1 MKIIEQCEQWFKDEG
16 YPCTLISPTLLRAKY
31 EGLIILIPDSGNDV
45 SFLKVDVFFGA
56 EQFKG
61 TPRLRILEAVS
72 KVNEALKVVKAYID
86 KDDDLV
92 LTTEVLL
99 DETPEIGDILP
110 RLLSMLKQAPIKFSE
125 YLNVED

>member
-16 YPCTLISPTLLRAKY
+16 YPCTLVLPTLLRAKY

-45 SFLKVDVFFGA
+45 SFFKVDARFDANQFEGA
-56 EQFKG
+56 
-61 TPRLRILEAVS
+61 TRLRLLEAAS
-72 KVNEALKVVKAYID
+72 KVNEERKVVKAYIED
-86 KDDDLV
+86 NDDLV

-110 RLLSMLKQAPIKFSE
+110 RLLSMLKQAPIKFFE
-125 YLNVED
+125 CLNV